1 MSFFTLEISG
11 SISGKLWLMLK
22 KWGFIDRNTAGAYTA
37 GRKDLLKFKNKKSK
51 CKIKEKAAGTEA
63 LRHRVFVL
71 LCAFVNNF

>member
-37 GRKDLLKFKNKKSK
+37 GRNGSEKERKILNLKS
-51 CKIKEKAAGTEA
+51 
-63 LRHRVFVL
+63 
-71 LCAFVNNF
+71 